1 MKNVTIIGILAAS
14 SLFTGCRS
22 TPTPQSATPLS
33 ATPQSATPQSAIN
46 KVRNGYLK
54 YNQTTTIGQA
64 LAGTFQNGEWKSF
77 TTKKGATIV
86 EFDGSEPFSENFA
99 FAPAVK
105 MIDDYCNSDAGK
117 ALYSKDQ
124 SSYDA
129 QKAQIAQLKQQKSD
143 LYTQIDKIR
152 ETPSKIKVSSSSTI
166 PVAEQF
172 EQAKKES
179 DLKDQEINELSKKAG
194 ELGTQEMQ
202 LSNQLY
208 SASDGHSSCLEGTY
222 KQHAHDPI
230 PVVVQFSINQDG
242 TTFQYEANDMGLSTE
257 ALFEK
262 IYK

>member
-1 MKNVTIIGILAAS
+1 MKNVTIVGILAAS

-22 TPTPQSATPLS
+22 TP
-33 ATPQSATPQSAIN
+33 TPQSATPQSAIN

-77 TTKKGATIV
+77 TTEKEATIV

-143 LYTQIDKIR
+143 LYAHIDEIR
-152 ETPSKIKVSSSSTI
+152 KTPSKIKVSSSSPI
-166 PVAEQF
+166 PVAEQLD
-172 EQAKKES
+172 QSKKES
-179 DLKDQEINELSKKAG
+179 DLKDQEINELSKKAD
-194 ELGTQEMQ
+194 ELDTQEMQ
-202 LSNQLY
+202 LNNKLY
-208 SASDGHSSCLEGTY
+208 VSPDGHATCLDTAT
-222 KQHAHDPI
+222 KQHANDPI
-230 PVVVQFSINQDG
+230 PVVVQFSINQVG
-242 TTFQYEANDMGLSTE
+242 TTFQYEANDMGLSVE